1 MGKEEVLLMKVEI
14 LERIEN
20 LISSI
25 EVVSKAKNKVEIC
38 NKIENLLKD
47 LTYSDF
53 ATLFIFDKESQMLY
67 SKKIPM
73 LELSMLEADGC
84 IGKVYLT
91 KSPAIY
97 NHLASDRDYVQEYD
111 NPYNHKLRAQMLI
124 PILEKGE
131 LVGVVR
137 VSRAIGTNKKSYVQT
152 DLDALMSIES
162 YLIKIIR
169 TIRLNQQLPVYDV
182 STKTIQNKI
191 EKIEEKNDVDNK
203 DDILLFLSNT
213 VHDIRTPANSL
224 YGFLELLEEQIEDKS
239 LRKFIINAKE
249 SASFINTLTTTIL
262 DAAKNKYEASNNTT
276 IETVTTVKFLSD
288 IANTFTARMLQ
299 KKIHYFI
306 YISPE
311 IPKEIKIDTLKL
323 KRILMNLIGNAYKF
337 TPIKRQI
344 ILQVLWNSSN
354 NTIKFSIKDTGIGI
368 EKKDQEKLFK
378 AFTQAQDNTY
388 EKYGG
393 TGLGLAIS
401 AGYVSDLGGKLKLK
415 SEVDIGSEFYFDIP
429 VEIVNNT
436 PNYEKFYDLDKDIV
450 ILTDYIDGEY
460 PNFIRKYL
468 IAFGMPEEKIIIS
481 NKLKKEAT
489 HVICF
494 EEKITSEIL
503 EAGKLKKFKLLL
515 VEQKLFSLLKNKKID
530 NIQITS
536 KNTYNADAIY
546 NCVYSKKKIKVL
558 LVDDNKININLL
570 QSMLS
575 TEFVVIST
583 CLDGVSGLNILKQ
596 AAENGE
602 KFDIVYLDEH
612 MPGMLGSDLLDAFR
626 SYEKKNHLAPIY
638 AVSIS
643 GDPDLSGTNG
653 DIFDLSINKPF
664 NKNEVRNVIDSFKK
678 MH

>member
-1 MGKEEVLLMKVEI
+1 MKLEI

-20 LISSI
+20 LTSSI
-25 EVVSKAKNKVEIC
+25 EVVAQAKNKVEVC
-38 NKIENLLKD
+38 DKIETLFKD
-47 LTYSDF
+47 LTHSDF
-53 ATLFIFDKESQMLY
+53 ASLFIFDKDRQTLY
-67 SKKIPM
+67 SKNVPM

-97 NHLASDRDYVQEYD
+97 NHLASDRDYVQIYD
-111 NPYNHKLRAQMLI
+111 NPHNHKLRAQMLM
-124 PILEKGE
+124 PVLENSE
-131 LVGVVR
+131 LVGIVR
-137 VSRAIGTNKKSYVQT
+137 VSRAIGGNKKSYTQT
-152 DLDALMSIES
+152 DLETLMSIES

-169 TIRLNQQLPVYDV
+169 TIRLNHQLPISDE
-182 STKTIQNKI
+182 SANTIQNKMK
-191 EKIEEKNDVDNK
+191 KIEEKNTVENQ
-203 DDILLFLSNT
+203 DDMLLFLSNT

-262 DAAKNKYEASNNTT
+262 DAAKNKYESSHNATLET
-276 IETVTTVKFLSD
+276 ITTVKFISD
-288 IANTFTARMLQ
+288 LANTFTARMLQ

-306 YISPE
+306 YISPQ

-344 ILQVLWNSSN
+344 DLQVLWNASN
-354 NTIKFSIKDTGIGI
+354 NSIKFSVKDTGIGI

-378 AFTQAQDNTY
+378 AFSQAEDNTY

-401 AGYVSDLGGKLKLK
+401 AGYVSDLGGELKLK

-429 VEIVNNT
+429 VEVVNNT
-436 PNYEKFYDLDKDIV
+436 PNYEKFYDLDKNIV
-450 ILTDYIDGEY
+450 ILTDYVDAKY

-468 IAFGMPEEKIIIS
+468 IDFGMPEEKIVIS
-481 NKLKKEAT
+481 NTLKNDAT

-494 EEKITSEIL
+494 EEKITSEIV

-515 VEQKLFSLLKNKKID
+515 VEQKLFSLLNNKKID
-530 NIQITS
+530 DIQITS

-546 NCVYSKKKIKVL
+546 HCVFSKKKTKVL
-558 LVDDNKININLL
+558 LIDDNKINISLL

-575 TEFVVIST
+575 TEFVLIHT
-583 CLDGVSGLNILKQ
+583 CLDGDCGLKTLKK
-596 AAENGE
+596 AVENGE

-612 MPGMLGSDLLDAFR
+612 MPGMLGSELLDAFR
-626 SYEKKNHLAPIY
+626 SYEKKYNLTPIY

-643 GDPDLSGTNG
+643 GDPDLSGENG
-653 DIFDLSINKPF
+653 EIFDLSINKPF
-664 NKNEVRNVIDSFKK
+664 NKNEVRNVIESFNNK
-678 MH
+678 H